1 MDFFL
6 FCDFQKTSCANNTDG
21 TDEEEDDDDEEAADM
36 EAFEESGMLE
46 QDDPVSL
53 FGYVFFIL

>member
-1 MDFFL
+1 M
-6 FCDFQKTSCANNTDG
+6 FCDFQKTSCANNADG